1 MDLIIISGYSGAG
14 KSIAV
19 HALED
24 IGYYCIDNL
33 PPALI
38 CDFVELC
45 MQNEDYDKIAVV
57 SDTRGGKFFDGIMSS
72 TKKLREMGIN
82 FKVLFIE
89 ANVDVLI
96 NRFKETRRRHPM
108 LEAANNSLEAAV
120 KRELEVLRPLKD
132 SADFL
137 IDTSNIRASQLSSR
151 IKNLFSSD
159 VTNDMNIHCMSF
171 GFKYGPCVEADLIF
185 DVRCLPNP
193 YFVDELKTK
202 TGLDTP
208 VQNYVLSFDEARTL
222 LDKITDLIDFLLPY
236 YKREGKSQLVIAF
249 GCTGGQHRS
258 VTFAQELGKHLLKSS
273 KNVTVSHR
281 DISKRNQ

>member
-45 MQNEDYDKIAVV
+45 TQNEDYDKIAVV
-57 SDTRGGKFFDGIMSS
+57 SDTRGGKFFDGIMTS
-72 TKKLREMGIN
+72 TKKLKERGIN

-89 ANVDVLI
+89 ANISVLI

-120 KRELEVLRPLKD
+120 KKEMDVLEPLKN

-151 IKNLFSSD
+151 IKSLFSGD
-159 VTNDMNIHCMSF
+159 VSNQMNIHCMSF

-193 YFVDELKTK
+193 FFVPELKEM
-202 TGLDTP
+202 TGLDAP
-208 VQNYVLSFDEARTL
+208 VHDYVLSFSEATTL
-222 LDKITDLIDFLLPY
+222 LDKITDLIDFLLPFY
-236 YKREGKSQLVIAF
+236 QREGKSQLVIAF
-249 GCTGGQHRS
+249 GCTGGKHRS
-258 VTFAQELGKHLLKSS
+258 VTFAEELGAHLLKNST
-273 KNVTVSHR
+273 NVTVSHR
-281 DISKRNQ
+281 DITKTKQ